1 MTTCLTFDWFS
12 TNVFTQGASQPMAA
26 RFKKPSLFDLLQKSI
41 RDLTQRFQLKIGP
54 LIFIKDRWNAS
65 CWLLPRKNK
74 SRICDL
80 CCSLARTPPPNFLAR
95 THTLT
100 HTHRHALTLLHLHSH
115 AHKPLSLLLS
125 QRVRER
131 EWERERERPWAVVSA
146 CVSVRL
152 WASLIVCVGDRECGN
167 ESVCMNK

>member
-1 MTTCLTFDWFS
+1 MIQLTIARKSLINQTKTTVSYYDHMSDFWLVLNND
-12 TNVFTQGASQPMAA
+12 FTQGASQPMAA
-26 RFKKPSLFDLLQKSI
+26 RFKKPDLFDLLQKSI

-95 THTLT
+95 THTHPRAQT
-100 HTHRHALTLLHLHSH
+100 HTHTATLTLTRTQTAITPTFSE
-115 AHKPLSLLLS
+115 S
-125 QRVRER
+125 
-131 EWERERERPWAVVSA
+131 ERERESDHG
-146 CVSVRL
+146 L
-152 WASLIVCVGDRECGN
+152 LSLLVCQWDCEQV
-167 ESVCMNK
+167 